1 MDGSESPRPVSSH
14 WARFWDRGGWWKAL
28 LVVAVYYAV
37 YEGLAFFVVGPL
49 FAKEWIE
56 RPGTAGFVFFT
67 IGLPILLACVV
78 LVAFLASVGWL
89 RTIFAPQPLRGR
101 GWMWIAV
108 AAVLVFNVL
117 HLFSID
123 YGAAGFPIVASWMLT
138 GLFIGFAEEV
148 LTRGIVVD
156 LMRRAGHR
164 EIAVTLVS
172 ASLFAAMHL
181 GNLFTSTQGL
191 PATLFQVA
199 YTFCFGILMYLA
211 MRVTG
216 TLIAPILL
224 HASTDPTIFLSTG
237 YPAGGPVDA
246 VGGSGNIV
254 VILVG
259 LVLVFFIRGRVDTHT
274 HTHTHDEPTRAV

>member
-1 MDGSESPRPVSSH
+1 MHSAESIRPASSG
-14 WARFWDRGGWWKAL
+14 WSRFWDRGGWWKAL
-28 LVVAVYYAV
+28 LAVAVYYAL
-37 YEGLAFFVVGPL
+37 YEGMAFFLVRPL
-49 FAKEWIE
+49 FGDEWTAK
-56 RPGTAGFVFFT
+56 PGTAGFIFFT
-67 IGLPILLACVV
+67 IALPILLACIV
-78 LVAFLASVGWL
+78 LVVFLASVGWL
-89 RTIFAPQPLRGR
+89 RTIFSPQPIRGR

-108 AAVLVFNVL
+108 AAVLVFNIL

-123 YGAAGFPIVASWMLT
+123 YGAAGFEIVATWMLT
-138 GLFIGFAEEV
+138 GLFVGFAEEV

-164 EIAVTLVS
+164 EMAVALVS
-172 ASLFAAMHL
+172 AGLFAAMHL

-191 PATLFQVA
+191 PATLFQVG

-216 TLIAPILL
+216 TLVAPILL

-237 YPAGGPVDA
+237 YPSGGPLDA
-246 VGGSGNIV
+246 IGGAGNVV

-259 LVLVFFIRGRVDTHT
+259 LVLVFFIRGRVNAVVPKGHA
-274 HTHTHDEPTRAV
+274 RAL